1 MNFKWDL
8 TGDDPNDL
16 KCVIGEDML
25 RVERLDEGCWWLAVY
40 VKEIVDVDLMSG
52 VSFPHQSTKD
62 DAKMLAESIY
72 ILVKRES

>member
-1 MNFKWDL
+1 MNFNWEL
-8 TGDDPNDL
+8 TGNDKNDL

-25 RVERLDEGCWWLAVY
+25 RVERLNKGTWWLAVY
-40 VKEIVDVDLMSG
+40 VTEVVDVDLMSG

-72 ILVKRES
+72 ILVKRK